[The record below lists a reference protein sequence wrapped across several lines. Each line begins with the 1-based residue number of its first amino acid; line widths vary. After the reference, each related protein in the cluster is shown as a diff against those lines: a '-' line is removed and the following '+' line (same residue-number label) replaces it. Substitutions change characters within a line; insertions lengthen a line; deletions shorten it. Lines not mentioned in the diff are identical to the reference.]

1 MLVPDV
7 LVEVCEVDEVPLM
20 VVVWLE
26 VMEVVDDVV
35 SVPVVLAVRDEELME
50 VV

>member
-7 LVEVCEVDEVPLM
+7 LVEVCEVDEVLLM

-35 SVPVVLAVRDEELME
+35 SVPVVLAVEDEELME